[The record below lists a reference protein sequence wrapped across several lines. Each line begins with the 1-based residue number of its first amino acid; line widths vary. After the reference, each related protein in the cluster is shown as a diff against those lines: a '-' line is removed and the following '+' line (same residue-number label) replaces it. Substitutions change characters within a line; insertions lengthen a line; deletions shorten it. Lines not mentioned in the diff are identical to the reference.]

1 MSELAEPTVNP
12 GPVLR
17 GTPVA
22 PGIAVGPARRPA
34 HDLDK
39 VPVRRVPRDEVEEEL
54 NRFRRALGESEQQ
67 LDELRE
73 RLRGRVPAD
82 DVRILDTHVAYLK
95 DSVFLSDVENLVLSE
110 QLALESAIAKVILDF
125 DRIFRLVENEVLRE
139 RAVDL
144 RDVGIRV
151 LRNLEIASQEPSD
164 EEQAD
169 PGEPETEDPTS
180 TPASYV
186 LVAHELSIV
195 DMFGLEGEPV
205 IAIVTEAGSL
215 TSHAAILAR
224 SMRVPTLT
232 GVGELL
238 EIVEDGEELLVDAA
252 EGVVRVRP
260 DPLLV
265 EQFQSATPSSGRGD
279 LLAEART
286 AEGVA
291 IELTAAAGNLAE
303 VESATDAGIR
313 AVGLYRTELLHLVDR
328 EPPSPDALRAHFEA
342 VLERAEGGHVTF
354 RLLDLDASMGVPY
367 LHEARDTNPQLGFV
381 GVRALFAREPLL
393 RRQLSAILQA
403 CAAKDQ
409 RPRIVIPKVVDCGEL
424 RRVKEILFEERYA
437 LKKAGQGAPEALVGV
452 VIETPASAL
461 AARELAHESDLV
473 MLGLDSLQQYVLA
486 TDRDHPMLGDTFL
499 RLHPTV
505 TRLLRSVVD
514 ACEDEDVPP
523 TVFGVTAALESNL
536 PLLLGVGLR
545 RFALAPIAFSGFVS
559 ALKHVD
565 LDRSGRTAELAERA
579 TSPDELD
586 PLLEGYG
593 QGI

>member
-1 MSELAEPTVNP
+1 MNQDSRAVSTALTNEHSHKRDAHTEVEDDYYKRGLEINRSLARDRLASDLGLEARLEFAEDDAARTKLLVLKARALQEGLGDLEGAMSTLEELMSA
-12 GPVLR
+12 
-17 GTPVA
+17 A
-22 PGIAVGPARRPA
+22 P
-34 HDLDK
+34 DD
-39 VPVRRVPRDEVEEEL
+39 DEVVFGL
-54 NRFRRALGESEQQ
+54 S
-67 LDELRE
+67 
-73 RLRGRVPAD
+73 RLYRKSGR
-82 DVRILDTHVAYLK
+82 
-95 DSVFLSDVENLVLSE
+95 
-110 QLALESAIAKVILDF
+110 F
-125 DRIFRLVENEVLRE
+125 DRGVEVLRE

-169 PGEPETEDPTS
+169 PGEPETEDPTR

-303 VESATDAGIR
+303 VESASDAGIR